1 MGACMTVG
9 PDSIVVQEDEPVAA
23 EVDGEVVMLS
33 ERAGAYFGLDAIGS
47 EIWKLI
53 AQPRR
58 VSDLC
63 RSLSPRYDI
72 DADTLIRDVTCFLD
86 ELLARKLVRLVV
98 PPSEKTP

>member
-1 MGACMTVG
+1 MTVG
-9 PDSIVVQEDEPVAA
+9 LDSVVVQEDEPVAA

-33 ERAGAYFGLDAIGS
+33 ERAGAYFGLDGIGS

-63 RSLSPRYDI
+63 QSLAQHYE
-72 DADTLIRDVTCFLD
+72 ADGETLTRDVTSFLD
-86 ELLARKLVRLVV
+86 ELLARRLVRLVDD
-98 PPSEKTP
+98 PAGKTQ

>member
-1 MGACMTVG
+1 MTV
-9 PDSIVVQEDEPVAA
+9 SLSSVVVQEDEPIAA

-33 ERAGAYFGLDAIGS
+33 ERAGAYFGLDGIGS

-63 RSLSPRYDI
+63 QSLAQRYD
-72 DADTLIRDVTCFLD
+72 ADGETLTHDVTSFLD
-86 ELLARKLVRLVV
+86 ELLARRLVRLVDE
-98 PPSEKTP
+98 PSGKSR

>member
-1 MGACMTVG
+1 MTV
-9 PDSIVVQEDEPVAA
+9 SLSSVVVQEDEPIAA

-33 ERAGAYFGLDAIGS
+33 ERAGAYFGLDGIGS

-63 RSLSPRYDI
+63 QSLAQRYD
-72 DADTLIRDVTCFLD
+72 ADGKTLTHDVTSFLD
-86 ELLARKLVRLVV
+86 ELLARRLVCLV
-98 PPSEKTP
+98 DEPSGEAR